1 MAEHWYTKDGQAC
14 YEMPYADPS
23 KGMRS
28 TTLADAKK
36 SGGKLLPSVTTI
48 AGKWKGEALI
58 NYLQRQMHI
67 ATRTTPFVAGQS
79 DDDYYAEC
87 EKWSEEHRQNAAD
100 WGTGFHKIAETYS
113 LGVPPT
119 VTSQY
124 EASYAEFLKW
134 HAKNVV
140 TIVWAEK
147 ILVNLDQGYAGK
159 ADVLYRDHDGRAVLL
174 DYKTQD
180 TKKKKRC
187 CFWPNFPVQLAAY
200 AYSDGMEV
208 DAIQSMV
215 ISSTEPGL
223 IEVKEYT
230 DKTILEYYRLFQGL
244 CEFWFYDSN
253 YDPRKTTRYD
263 PLHPAHIHLPQ
274 P

>member
-1 MAEHWYTKDGQAC
+1 
-14 YEMPYADPS
+14 MPYADPA

-58 NYLQRQMHI
+58 NYLQRQMHV

-87 EKWSEEHRQNAAD
+87 EKWADEHSSLARD
-100 WGTGFHKIAETYS
+100 WGSGFHAIAEAYS
-113 LGVPPT
+113 LGQVPT

-124 EASYAEFLKW
+124 EASYAKFIEW
-134 HAKNVV
+134 HAAEVNS
-140 TIVWAEK
+140 IIWAEK
-147 ILVNLDQGYAGK
+147 ILVNLEQGYAGK
-159 ADVLYRDHDGRAVLL
+159 SDVLYEDMDGRRVLL
-174 DYKTQD
+174 DYKTQS
-180 TKKKKRC
+180 TKKGRC
-187 CFWPNFPVQLAAY
+187 NFWPNFSVQLAAY
-200 AYSDGMEV
+200 AYCDDMEV

-253 YDPRKTTRYD
+253 YDPRQADLTVSEKITKAG
-263 PLHPAHIHLPQ
+263 L
-274 P
+274 